1 VGVRAD
7 STDNR
12 RYAEA
17 RGYKFRAGLIKASTG
32 EEINLATE
40 REIFAFL
47 QLRWVPPEY
56 RNADG

>member
-1 VGVRAD
+1 MMFERD
-7 STDNR
+7 FR

-17 RGYKFRAGLIKASTG
+17 KGYKFRAGLIRATTS
-32 EEINLATE
+32 EEINLSTE

-47 QLRWVPPEY
+47 GLEWVPPEY